1 MTVATAQ
8 EWVSFEVYL
17 AFQAEQDIPYELEN
31 GVLIPMPVG
40 RLQHGTIPKFLERA
54 FDAEIARLNLLLATH
69 RARVGVRVP
78 QVGRRATSR
87 IPDLTVV
94 TIEQNAYLETLTDA
108 ILEDSMPPLV
118 VEVVSAGTVDID
130 HRKKRAEYNVLDI
143 PEYWI
148 VDFIDE
154 PGHPEPGVTVCTLVR
169 GFYELNKYQG
179 KDRIESVL
187 FPELTLTA
195 EQVIHCGQVK

>member
-8 EWVSFEVYL
+8 DWVSFEAYL

-40 RLQHGTIPKFLERA
+40 RLQHGKIPKFLERA
-54 FDAEIARLNLLLATH
+54 FDAEIARLNLPLATH
-69 RARVGVRVP
+69 RASVGVRVP

-108 ILEDSMPPLV
+108 ILQDSMPPLV

-143 PEYWI
+143 PEYW
-148 VDFIDE
+148 
-154 PGHPEPGVTVCTLVR
+154 GVVQ
-169 GFYELNKYQG
+169 E
-179 KDRIESVL
+179 
-187 FPELTLTA
+187 
-195 EQVIHCGQVK
+195 